1 MILKVLFVILW
12 WLVLIYFVWLWLL
25 HAIVVTCKLER
36 MIHILSIFLF
46 IFILLRFIS
55 LELQWNLLL
64 IYFYILFSPLALL
77 ITYLVALPTLA
88 NWLLKWVC
96 FPGYTITIW
105 AAIALYEHVDNTL
118 FLSITLICLYKFMWY
133 HFSYPGSRY
142 SRLPMLIKTLNRV
155 ILFLSINDFT
165 LRVAAI
171 VFFLFFLFVV
181 LVYDFIVDPANVRDS
196 SQDALWLSLFGFQC
210 VVTVIVFF
218 IWWTIHAP
226 SIVLDEF
233 VIEEEESVDDEP
245 K

>member
-1 MILKVLFVILW
+1 MIFRVLFLILW
-12 WLVLIYFVWLWLL
+12 WFVLIYFVWLWLL
-25 HAIVVTCKLER
+25 HAIAVTCKLER
-36 MIHILSIFLF
+36 LICILSIFLF
-46 IFILLRFIS
+46 VFTLLWFVS
-55 LELQWNLLL
+55 LDLQLDLLL
-64 IYFYILFSPLALL
+64 IYLYILFSPVALF
-77 ITYLVALPTLA
+77 ITYLVSLPTLV

-105 AAIALYEHVDNTL
+105 AAISLYEHLDNTI

-165 LRVAAI
+165 LRFAAI
-171 VFFLFFLFVV
+171 IFFLFFLFVV

-196 SQDALWLSLFGFQC
+196 SHDALWLSLFGLQC

-233 VIEEEESVDDEP
+233 VIEEEGVDDEP